1 MSNTYEQLTTFYVD
15 GNMFGIEVLN
25 VQEVAGS
32 PLVFSVPLAP
42 SFVRGLV
49 NLRGQIAT
57 AIGLRELFDKSSKD
71 IESRMSVICKI
82 DGNLVSLIVDSI
94 GEVVEVEESRFET
107 VPDTIPQQV
116 RRFIKGV
123 YKMNGAFLSV
133 LDLEAL
139 ASELSPSTEADSGR
153 NN

>member
-1 MSNTYEQLTTFYVD
+1 M
-15 GNMFGIEVLN
+15 
-25 VQEVAGS
+25 
-32 PLVFSVPLAP
+32 
-42 SFVRGLV
+42 